1 MIPVVAAAVL
11 AKHLEPLGID
21 AVIAEGTESGGHVGE
36 MTTMALVPQVV
47 DAVSVPVIA
56 AGGIAD
62 GRGMAAAFMLG
73 ACAVQMG
80 TRFLSAKE
88 CHIHQNYKDK
98 ILKSGD
104 LATIV
109 TGRRLGHPVR
119 SLKTSFA
126 REYAKAE
133 YTSISDEDLEKM
145 GVGALRRAV
154 QDGDLQNGCF
164 LAGQIA
170 TMVKREQSAAE
181 IIRDVMEGAEQV
193 LKGAASWVK

>member
-1 MIPVVAAAVL
+1 M
-11 AKHLEPLGID
+11 KNWKK
-21 AVIAEGTESGGHVGE
+21 
-36 MTTMALVPQVV
+36 
-47 DAVSVPVIA
+47 
-56 AGGIAD
+56 
-62 GRGMAAAFMLG
+62 RGMSLLLAVVMMLTLG
-73 ACAVQMG
+73 ACGVQMG